1 MKSSRAVVCISQ
13 EVRPDMEE
21 ALNDWYF
28 NVHIPMAMKYPGLL
42 KTTRCRLLSSTNGQK
57 GYLTVFEFKDQAA
70 MAGFVKS
77 PEVAAAI
84 KEMNE
89 KWQGKLP
96 FEIKWRNE
104 YEVMKTWE
112 K

>member
-1 MKSSRAVVCISQ
+1 MLKNKAIVVISQ
-13 EVRPDMEE
+13 ECNPEKE
-21 ALNDWYF
+21 AEFNNWYF
-28 NVHIPMAMKYPGLL
+28 NVHIPMAMKYPGLR
-42 KTTRCRLLSSTNGQK
+42 KATRCRVQTSTNGQK
-57 GYLTVFEFKDQAA
+57 GYLTIFEFKDQTA

-77 PEVAAAI
+77 PEVADALA
-84 KEMNE
+84 EMNE

-104 YEVMKTWE
+104 YELMQTWE